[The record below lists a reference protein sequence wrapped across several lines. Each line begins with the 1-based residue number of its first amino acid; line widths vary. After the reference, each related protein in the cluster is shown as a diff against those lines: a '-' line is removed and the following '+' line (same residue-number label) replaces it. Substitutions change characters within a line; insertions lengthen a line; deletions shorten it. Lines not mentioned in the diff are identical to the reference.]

1 MRRTLKVEGMT
12 CVNCARTI
20 EIALKRKEGVRDVEV
35 SFELGRVKVDFD
47 ENKVSEEDIAR
58 TIEELGYRVLE
69 EEGGKAES
77 YLLLFSGLSALLIT
91 ALMFYPVPYGL
102 YVQFL
107 LSTLVQVF
115 GGWKFYKGAY
125 NSLRNGVAGMD
136 VLVSL
141 GTTGAYVYSLL
152 TLLGFIPGSPFFETN
167 TFLITFVRGG
177 RFIEERAKKRALRLL
192 KSMLT
197 AQHSEVSVLEDGNE
211 VRKNVRELMRGEVI
225 VCRPGDLIPIDGVV
239 VKGRGYVSEA
249 VLTGEPE
256 PILKEPGDR
265 VISGSILED
274 GLLEIRV
281 EASYESSYLSKIN
294 RMVESALSEKPRIQ
308 RIADTV
314 SHYFV
319 QAVVVVSAATF
330 FLWVK
335 LTGSMEMAVQFSLAV
350 LVISCPCAMGIATP
364 LAVVVGIS
372 KALSRGIL
380 IKKPS
385 SLEVFPLINAI
396 VFDKTGTL
404 TEGRFQV
411 VRYELRS
418 SEALDIAYSM
428 ESFSNHPIAK
438 AIRDFAKKNG
448 ARKVEL
454 AGCREVLGR
463 GVECGEYF
471 IGEYED
477 ENIPE
482 DVWKAVA
489 LRRNGEV
496 LAVFYLKDTLRQ
508 EAKFVVSEMKKLGLT
523 TILLSGDRTETTKF
537 VAKELGFDS
546 FFAEVKP
553 EEKKEMIKGL
563 QEEGLRVAMVGDGVN
578 DAPALAQSDLSFA
591 VPHGVDITKQVG
603 DVVLLSGVAKLPES
617 FRLGKKVNSKIKQNL
632 VWAFL
637 YNVVGIPVAA
647 GLFYKYGVYLK
658 PELAGLLMALSSVSV
673 VANTILLQAGSGRD

>member
-1 MRRTLKVEGMT
+1 MT

-454 AGCREVLGR
+454 VGCREVLGR

>member
-1 MRRTLKVEGMT
+1 MT

-20 EIALKRKEGVRDVEV
+20 EIALRRKEGVKNVEV
-35 SFELGRVKVDFD
+35 SFELGRVKVEFD
-47 ENKVSEEDIAR
+47 EGKVSEEEIAR

-69 EEGGKAES
+69 EDSGKRDV
-77 YLLLFSGLSALLIT
+77 YILIFSGISALAIT
-91 ALMFYPVPYGL
+91 FLMFYPIPYGL

-107 LSTLVQVF
+107 LSTIVQVF
-115 GGWKFYKGAY
+115 GGWKFYRGAY
-125 NSLRNGVAGMD
+125 SSLKNGVAGMD

-141 GTTGAYVYSLL
+141 GTTGAYAYSVLA
-152 TLLGFIPGSPFFETN
+152 LLGVIPGNPFFETN
-167 TFLITFVRGG
+167 TFLVTFVRGG

-192 KSMLT
+192 KSLLT
-197 AQHSEVSVLEDGNE
+197 AQHSEVSVIEDGNE
-211 VRKNVRELMRGEVI
+211 VRKNVRELVKGEVI

-294 RMVESALSEKPRIQ
+294 RMVESALSEKPKVQ

-319 QAVVVVSAATF
+319 QIVVIVSALTF
-330 FLWVK
+330 FIWVK
-335 LTGSMEMAVQFSLAV
+335 FTGNMEQAVQFSLAV
-350 LVISCPCAMGIATP
+350 LVVSCPCALGIATP

-372 KALSRGIL
+372 EALTKGIL
-380 IKKPS
+380 VKKPS
-385 SLEVFPLINAI
+385 SFEIFPEIDTV

-411 VRYELRS
+411 VRYELLS
-418 SEALDIAYSM
+418 SEALDIVYTM
-428 ESFSNHPIAK
+428 ETYSNHPIAR
-438 AIRDFAKKNG
+438 AIREFAERQGAKKI
-448 ARKVEL
+448 EL
-454 AGCREVLGR
+454 AECREKVGR

-508 EAKFVVSEMKKLGLT
+508 EAKFVVNEIKRMGLT
-523 TILLSGDRTETTKF
+523 AVLISGDRTETTKF
-537 VAKELGFDS
+537 VARELGFDS
-546 FFAEVKP
+546 FMAEVKP
-553 EEKKEMIKGL
+553 EEKKEVVKSL

-603 DVVLLSGVAKLPES
+603 DIVLLSGITKLPES
-617 FRLGKKVNSKIKQNL
+617 FKLGKKVNNKIKQNL
-632 VWAFL
+632 AWAFV
-637 YNVVGIPVAA
+637 YNLIGIPVAS
-647 GLFYKYGVYLK
+647 GLFYKFGVYLK
-658 PELAGLLMALSSVSV
+658 PELAGLLMALSSVTV
-673 VANTILLQAGSGRD
+673 VANTVLLRAGSRG

>member
-1 MRRTLKVEGMT
+1 MT

-20 EIALKRKEGVRDVEV
+20 EIALRRKEGVKNVEV
-35 SFELGRVKVDFD
+35 SFELGRVKVEFD
-47 ENKVSEEDIAR
+47 EGKVSEEEIAR

-69 EEGGKAES
+69 EDSGKRDV
-77 YLLLFSGLSALLIT
+77 YILIFSGISALAIT
-91 ALMFYPVPYGL
+91 FLMFYPIPYGL

-107 LSTLVQVF
+107 LSTIVQVF
-115 GGWKFYKGAY
+115 GGWKFYRGSY
-125 NSLRNGVAGMD
+125 SSLKNGVAGMD

-141 GTTGAYVYSLL
+141 GTTGAYAYSVLA
-152 TLLGFIPGSPFFETN
+152 LLGVIPGTPFFETN
-167 TFLITFVRGG
+167 TFLVTFVRGG

-192 KSMLT
+192 KSLLT
-197 AQHSEVSVLEDGNE
+197 AQHSEVSVIEDGNE
-211 VRKNVRELMRGEVI
+211 VRKNVRELMKGEVI

-294 RMVESALSEKPRIQ
+294 RMVESALSEKPKVQ

-319 QAVVVVSAATF
+319 QIVVIVSALTF
-330 FLWVK
+330 FIWVK
-335 LTGSMEMAVQFSLAV
+335 FTGNMEQAVQFSLAV
-350 LVISCPCAMGIATP
+350 LVVSCPCALGIATP

-372 KALSRGIL
+372 EALTKGIL
-380 IKKPS
+380 VKKPS
-385 SLEVFPLINAI
+385 SFEIFPKIDTV

-418 SEALDIAYSM
+418 SDALDIVYTM
-428 ESFSNHPIAK
+428 ETYSNHPIAR
-438 AIRDFAKKNG
+438 AIREFAEKQG
-448 ARKVEL
+448 ARKIEL
-454 AGCREVLGR
+454 AECREKVGR

-508 EAKFVVSEMKKLGLT
+508 EAKFVVNEIKRMGLT
-523 TILLSGDRTETTKF
+523 AVLISGDRTETTKF
-537 VAKELGFDS
+537 VARELGFDS
-546 FFAEVKP
+546 FMAEVKP
-553 EEKKEMIKGL
+553 EEKKEVVKSL

-603 DVVLLSGVAKLPES
+603 DIVLLSGITKLPES
-617 FRLGKKVNSKIKQNL
+617 FKLGKKVNNKIKQNL
-632 VWAFL
+632 AWAFV
-637 YNVVGIPVAA
+637 YNLIGIPVAS
-647 GLFYKYGVYLK
+647 GLFYKFGVYLK
-658 PELAGLLMALSSVSV
+658 PELAGLLMALSSVTV
-673 VANTILLQAGSGRD
+673 VANTVLLRAGSRG